1 MRRRVAGLIS
11 AAWVAIAA
19 SPASAQVIR
28 DDFSSGGLSPRNW
41 FVCRRPENEFK
52 LVQSEDAAFRAVEAT
67 VRPRKDM
74 VFAMLVAHPACA
86 NSGVPFE
93 PERDERA
100 ELWEADDIRLEFGTD
115 VWYRFSFMVDPA
127 VPADAGRLVIGQWK
141 QANSAT
147 GTSPVIAQRFNG
159 RAFTITVEQDNTAP
173 DRAPNDPQC
182 RLWVAVDRN
191 AALEAGRSESHGL
204 ALLGRPLHEPQ
215 SPALPGDLPSA
226 GHDDFEVSHRQTLR
240 PDGARVPAACKQ
252 DIEVTR
258 LGVLPDVF
266 GRWVTMLYHI
276 RLDGPSEPL
285 EIWADGQPIAKVRG
299 RIGFRTNGPG
309 KQYFKFGPYRDH
321 QAYATFARMTRYARG
336 FRREDVEP

>member
-11 AAWVAIAA
+11 AACLSIA
-19 SPASAQVIR
+19 SPSSAQVIR

-127 VPADAGRLVIGQWK
+127 LPTDAGRLVIGQWK

-147 GTSPVIAQRFNG
+147 GSSPVIAQRFNG

-173 DRAPNDPQC
+173 DRAPDDPQC
-182 RLWVAVDRN
+182 RIWVAVDRN

-215 SPALPGDLPSA
+215 SPAPPGDLPSA

-252 DIEVTR
+252 DVEVTR

-276 RLDGPSEPL
+276 HLDGPSSLL

-336 FRREDVEP
+336 FRHEDVEP